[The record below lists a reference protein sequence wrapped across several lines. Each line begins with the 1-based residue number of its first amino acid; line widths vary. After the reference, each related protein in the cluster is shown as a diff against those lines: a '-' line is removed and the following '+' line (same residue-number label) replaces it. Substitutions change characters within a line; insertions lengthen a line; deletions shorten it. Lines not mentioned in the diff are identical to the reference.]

1 MIQKHSNKELSI
13 PYNIPTGPSQDGD
26 HIMHL
31 SNNDIPAEEFEDG
44 DTVILHRPTVEHC
57 LEKFKELKQKYN
69 DLTRSYIILQ
79 AKLKASEEIDSAEKT
94 SDSEETQSGSESDE
108 DIPSGT
114 KKPAATRL
122 SKIVTEL
129 QRINTMTPS
138 KQNQFIDTCHNDF
151 IKCIG
156 SYTRSVI
163 NGKAKLTPYVL
174 KNLRRRKQLV
184 RTLARKNTS
193 LKTKRKILQTG
204 GFLGL
209 ILPPVVSLMSSI
221 LKKQ

>member
-1 MIQKHSNKELSI
+1 MKRQMIQKHSNKELSI
-13 PYNIPTGPSQDGD
+13 PYNIPMGPLQDDD

-31 SNNDIPAEEFEDG
+31 SNNDVQAEEFADG

-114 KKPAATRL
+114 K
-122 SKIVTEL
+122 
-129 QRINTMTPS
+129 
-138 KQNQFIDTCHNDF
+138 
-151 IKCIG
+151 
-156 SYTRSVI
+156 
-163 NGKAKLTPYVL
+163 
-174 KNLRRRKQLV
+174 
-184 RTLARKNTS
+184 
-193 LKTKRKILQTG
+193 
-204 GFLGL
+204 
-209 ILPPVVSLMSSI
+209 
-221 LKKQ
+221 